1 MRAVSAAVHAGLL
14 ATIAACSHNPGPS
27 ATTPQPASTA
37 TAAPAAA
44 PASVATRA
52 PVATPA
58 PVAATASIP
67 TPGAIDLTGD
77 WVGTIDFQGQTMGV
91 DITLTRAPS
100 GLYSG
105 QAAPQGSS
113 TPAPLSSLR
122 LDGNHIVMVFTAPD
136 GEANFDVM
144 LTGDRQAFT
153 GNISYQGQQ
162 IPITARK
169 RP

>member
-14 ATIAACSHNPGPS
+14 VTIAACAGNPGPS
-27 ATTPQPASTA
+27 ATTPQSA
-37 TAAPAAA
+37 
-44 PASVATRA
+44 
-52 PVATPA
+52 ATPA
-58 PVAATASIP
+58 PVPATAMIP
-67 TPGAIDLTGD
+67 APGAIDLTGD
-77 WVGTIDFQGQTMGV
+77 WVGTINFQGQTMGV
-91 DITLTRAPS
+91 DITLTRATN
-100 GLYSG
+100 GTYAG
-105 QAAPQGSS
+105 QAAPQGSA
-113 TPAPLSSLR
+113 TPAQLSSLR
-122 LDGNHIVMVFTAPD
+122 LDGNHIVMVFVAPD

>member
-1 MRAVSAAVHAGLL
+1 MRPVSAVVHAGLL
-14 ATIAACSHNPGPS
+14 AAIAACSHNPGPS
-27 ATTPQPASTA
+27 AATPQPAPTA
-37 TAAPAAA
+37 SATPAAA
-44 PASVATRA
+44 RA
-52 PVATPA
+52 PVATPPAATPA
-58 PVAATASIP
+58 PVPATATIP
-67 TPGAIDLTGD
+67 APGAIDLTGD
-77 WVGTIDFQGQTMGV
+77 WVATIDFQGQTMGL
-91 DITLTRAPS
+91 DITLTRAAT
-100 GLYSG
+100 GLYAG

-122 LDGNHIVMVFTAPD
+122 LDGNHIVMVFAAPD